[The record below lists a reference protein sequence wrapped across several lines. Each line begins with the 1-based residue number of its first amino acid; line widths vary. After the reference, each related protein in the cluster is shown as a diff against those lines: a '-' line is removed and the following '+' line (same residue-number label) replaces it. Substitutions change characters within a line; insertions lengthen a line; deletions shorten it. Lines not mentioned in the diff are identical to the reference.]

1 MLGGA
6 RRSNLGLVVIGFISG
21 IVITMTALSL
31 GKDGVSRPMLRLL
44 NSDDDM
50 RRHHHHHHHN
60 IHGQNGDESNEEFK
74 VIDLMQQDKHK
85 HAGECLQITVSHFDC
100 D

>member
-6 RRSNLGLVVIGFISG
+6 RRPNLGLVVIGFSSG
-21 IVITMTALSL
+21 IVITLTALSL
-31 GKDGVSRPMLRLL
+31 GKDGGGMLRLL
-44 NSDDDM
+44 YSDDDM
-50 RRHHHHHHHN
+50 RRHHHHHHHHF
-60 IHGQNGDESNEEFK
+60 HGQNGDESNEEFK
-74 VIDLMQQDKHK
+74 VIDLVQQDKHK